1 MISRQVISYKTFAL
15 SLILHII
22 LITLLLLSPVTKR
35 KGKFKE
41 MTYRVSLSYLPVNK
55 AETKPSVEK
64 PTGSEG
70 KKGPQVAANIP
81 KVSREVKKDGMR
93 PLKGEKKE
101 EIPSP
106 KEEIISLGGT
116 KVEGLDAPYFPFN
129 YYLNQV
135 LSFIS
140 SNWYK
145 PPSPEGTFC
154 TVYFLIS
161 KSGRIIEAKVEAS
174 SGNSAFDRAALRAV
188 LASNPLPP
196 LPYDYYEDKLGI
208 HLKFQ

>member
-1 MISRQVISYKTFAL
+1 MISKDIISYKTFIL
-15 SLILHII
+15 STILHIF
-22 LITLLLLSPVTKR
+22 LITLLLLSPVAKR
-35 KGKFKE
+35 KGKYKE
-41 MTYRVSLSYLPVNK
+41 MTYKVSLSYLP
-55 AETKPSVEK
+55 TKRTESK
-64 PTGSEG
+64 PTTEMAPKVEG
-70 KKGPQVAANIP
+70 KKGAEVAANIP
-81 KVSREVKKDGMR
+81 KPAREVKKDAMR

-101 EIPSP
+101 EIPAP
-106 KEEIISLGGT
+106 KEEVISYGGT
-116 KVEGLDAPYFPFN
+116 KVEGVDAPYFPFS

-154 TVYFLIS
+154 TVYFIIS
-161 KSGRIIEAKVEAS
+161 KSGRIIDAKVEAS

-196 LPYDYYEDKLGI
+196 LPYDYYEEKLGI